1 MRPPREN
8 MLLCESITRAAKDA
22 ARWGLCHNKLMA
34 DRSDEPPKFVSSCAV
49 ETAAIRLSPIPP
61 KWRDA

>member
-22 ARWGLCHNKLMA
+22 ARWGLCHSKLMA
-34 DRSDEPPKFVSSCAV
+34 DRSDEN
-49 ETAAIRLSPIPP
+49 TARKKQRRGAT
-61 KWRDA
+61 KQFDAP